1 MLPMPSSQP
10 ASSASDLS
18 SYRYQ
23 RTHKLMSKYALPK
36 KTLTESQLQQSII
49 KGNGKQAYKVMAMAL
64 EYYYT
69 LLRFTGYQAQCWE

>member
-1 MLPMPSSQP
+1 MLPMTSSQP
-10 ASSASDLS
+10 ASSASDIT

-49 KGNGKQAYKVMAMAL
+49 KGNGKQGYKVMGMI
-64 EYYYT
+64 
-69 LLRFTGYQAQCWE
+69 LLYATPLHGPSGSVLRIES

>member
-10 ASSASDLS
+10 ASSTSDIS

-49 KGNGKQAYKVMAMAL
+49 KGNGKQAYKVMAMVLLYA
-64 EYYYT
+64 T
-69 LLRFTGYQAQCWE
+69 LLHRLSGLLKIVS